1 MKSDTEMVEKMGGY
15 ADILV
20 DVFQRHQVLTY
31 ESYREVEEDYGEIDE
46 YVRHAIE
53 QGCEDIETYYHCT
66 DDFLSE
72 WKDKVAEMNEAME
85 EVEALRQEIEAFNN
99 EHRKPILSPQP
110 IEHTLQNVSMSE
122 QWEKIEILLQSE
134 SESDVVQGVQ
144 LLSGLGEID
153 AVSTP
158 LRRTSLDGITFRF
171 DHSIWLY
178 VLPEIRKSSTILA
191 RTPLAR
197 TLNPVLLQAAAHL
210 DWDKIPIKY
219 QERIKAELGRVHLRP
234 VESFDGCF

>member
-1 MKSDTEMVEKMGGY
+1 MDAQLAKTDAVSEPRSGEIPLLPVKSDTEMVEKMGDY
-15 ADILV
+15 AYIFV
-20 DVFQRHQVLTY
+20 GIFQRHQVLTY
-31 ESYREVEEDYGEIDE
+31 ESYREIEEDYGEIDE

-72 WKDKVAEMNEAME
+72 WEDKVAETNEVME
-85 EVEALRQEIEAFNN
+85 KVETLRQEIEAFNN

-122 QWEKIEILLQSE
+122 QWEKVEILLQSE

-153 AVSTP
+153 AVSTLLVKDVTGRYNLP
-158 LRRTSLDGITFRF
+158 IRSQY
-171 DHSIWLY
+171 LY
-178 VLPEIRKSSTILA
+178 
-191 RTPLAR
+191 
-197 TLNPVLLQAAAHL
+197 LNC
-210 DWDKIPIKY
+210 
-219 QERIKAELGRVHLRP
+219 RV
-234 VESFDGCF
+234 D